1 MERECPFWAQQRMCN
16 NNKCSICE
24 CGDNSIPNYWKEQI
38 RSDESDMQGLSHK
51 LVDFNSFGGINVKKP
66 VENS

>member
-1 MERECPFWAQQRMCN
+1 MCN

-24 CGDNSIPNYWKEQI
+24 CGDNSIPYYWKEQV

-51 LVDFNSFGGINVKKP
+51 LVDFNSFGSNAKKP
-66 VENS
+66 VSNG